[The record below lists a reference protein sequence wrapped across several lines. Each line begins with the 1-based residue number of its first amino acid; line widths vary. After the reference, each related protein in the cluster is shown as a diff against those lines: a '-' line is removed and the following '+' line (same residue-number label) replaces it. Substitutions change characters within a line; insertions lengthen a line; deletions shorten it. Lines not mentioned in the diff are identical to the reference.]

1 MDAHSPE
8 TRPRGSEASN
18 LRTAAGSDAAAL
30 CLVEQVAAS
39 CRCTRSPTRNLY
51 PSGDAHVLLAA
62 WSETFPGSGSPW
74 GALSRPLRLPGFLPA
89 PAQYSPADPPSCRE
103 DAGSPKW
110 PGALGSCRRVWTPRS
125 GPSAR
130 ATSGKVR
137 GATDW
142 AVAREIGVGLGAR
155 FLVCASVVFCGWV
168 SPDLDP
174 LNTGLRFLCLGSRRP
189 EPGSGTR
196 PGWCREMQTE
206 PEVNLPSLDATLHS
220 GKSCLTRTER
230 KTL

>member
-103 DAGSPKW
+103 DAGSPEW

-125 GPSAR
+125 GPSAPR
-130 ATSGKVR
+130 NVR
-137 GATDW
+137 QS
-142 AVAREIGVGLGAR
+142 ARGHGLGGGAGNR
-155 FLVCASVVFCGWV
+155 SWPGGTV
-168 SPDLDP
+168 SC
-174 LNTGLRFLCLGSRRP
+174 LRF
-189 EPGSGTR
+189 
-196 PGWCREMQTE
+196 
-206 PEVNLPSLDATLHS
+206 
-220 GKSCLTRTER
+220 SCFLWVGFT
-230 KTL
+230 